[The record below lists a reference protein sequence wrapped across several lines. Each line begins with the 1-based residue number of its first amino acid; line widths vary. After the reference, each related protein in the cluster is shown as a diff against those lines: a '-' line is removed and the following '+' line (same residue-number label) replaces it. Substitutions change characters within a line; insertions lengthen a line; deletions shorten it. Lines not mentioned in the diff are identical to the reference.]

1 MKTKNYQRSKGMKKV
16 LFTSVAALCLIGM
29 TIVQPSSASGDDFNA
44 VWMEWLKFNN
54 WDKDAAYQVMN
65 QMQEKIRQEFP
76 MDPQLAQ
83 TLDNI
88 QKQYY
93 AAMEAKAKEYGYSN
107 FKDAYQSDNQELVS
121 ALKYIEADFMNQR
134 SQLTSA
140 YYEEFNRRYNAACVE
155 IMKRLMENANAM
167 SN

>member
-1 MKTKNYQRSKGMKKV
+1 MNKMIFAGI
-16 LFTSVAALCLIGM
+16 AALCLIGV
-29 TIVQPSSASGDDFNA
+29 TFVQPSSASGDEFNA

-107 FKDAYQSDNQELVS
+107 FKDAYQSDNQELVM
-121 ALKYIEADFMNQR
+121 ALKNIDGQFNQQR

-167 SN
+167 GQ